1 MPSWEPAPRPTAS
14 KLQGITSAKVQYLE
28 ICQPMFNCG
37 VSKMSDTGCLV
48 LWYFGTWYFCLR
60 RWLLCQGAWYFGT
73 WYLVLGTLV

>member
-37 VSKMSDTGCLV
+37 VSKMSDTGCLE
-48 LWYFGTWYFCLR
+48 LWFEEMTEMLYQGTLYFCMG
-60 RWLLCQGAWYFGT
+60 RWLLYQGA
-73 WYLVLGTLV
+73 